1 MSVTVLSSDTANN
14 AASNSVTAGSG
25 LGGVTVGN
33 LLVAQYIFNDTNG
46 ATTIT
51 KPSAGW
57 TLIDRTARGGSLGA
71 TSAIYW
77 KTADSGDASSP
88 SFTFSASAGSK
99 ARLAV
104 VKIQAGRI
112 SSPIGSSANNQS
124 ASNPIIASTVT
135 PSVADSLLLFFTTTV
150 DNTSVSGYTIPTSDP
165 TWTESYDGFVNSSA
179 FSSSMAYASRPET
192 TATGTPS
199 ATGSSSSDNIGQI
212 VVILGQYTA
221 TNSETSTATDTF
233 FKTLNKVY
241 LEVTTTT
248 DILVTLAQRLWS
260 TVTKNVS
267 SWINTD
273 KS

>member
-57 TLIDRTARGGSLGA
+57 TLIDRTARGGSLGG

-112 SSPIGSSANNQS
+112 SSPIETSANGQG
-124 ASNPIIASTVT
+124 ASNPINAATVT

-192 TATGTPS
+192 TATGTPA

-212 VVILGQYTA
+212 VVIYGAYASTF
-221 TNSETSTATDTF
+221 SETESVIDTF
-233 FKTLNKVY
+233 IKTLNKIY
-241 LEVTTTT
+241 METTSVTDTLTT
-248 DILVTLAQRLWS
+248 LKQRLWN
-260 TVTKNVS
+260 TITKNVT
-267 SWINTD
+267 SWLNQD